1 MDETTPLLREN
12 GKSNRPDGIASS
24 SSKTRRG
31 QIEGETS
38 SISAKVDTQDIDVR
52 FKRWIDHIKR
62 KKSFANLSPL
72 EREAQFLVSVFEPL
86 TSDVEF
92 LSTNAASD
100 QLSQEPNEHGHISET
115 DFQNQLA
122 CVRGSIAEGLQ
133 PKMIQTGSSGSYFVR
148 SYTYQNNGQGQTQR
162 LNDEHSTVAVFKPHD
177 EEPYGD
183 FNPKRVFLR
192 RYLWW
197 AMGRPCLIPSFSY
210 LSEVGAS
217 LLDERMKLGIVPT
230 TKLVSLA
237 SESFFYP
244 QHLRSKGQFPEKQ
257 GSYQNFLNGY
267 VNASA
272 FLRAHPWPSRPRP
285 LLERDLRAE
294 NTAHGRAKARARK
307 GKAKVDTKKKS
318 FGKKVLSV
326 LASINCLAPI
336 GFNPEYDDDHI
347 ENCVDQIASTDGTTF
362 EWTKELMEDFR
373 LELEKLVCFDYLIR
387 NTDRGLDNFMV
398 KVVDPILDE
407 QGKQTQ
413 RRRLYLAAID
423 NSLAFPWKHPAGIR
437 SYPWGWLYLPTDLIG
452 GPFSSQTRQTFIE
465 FLRSASWWQQTR
477 NELELL
483 FKKDDHFD
491 AKKFEG
497 QMDVLRGQGY
507 NLLESLRNEDEGP
520 LELCARRKRL
530 VEQRS
535 EVYEAYKLFELDGF
549 HHPLTPQALAVKARL
564 IAQLS
569 EEERRS
575 AARQENGKSA
585 NPQAIPQRSHALTG
599 SSTSDVQPRSL
610 PEDGRDGRSVIDDI
624 NHLKRDS
631 QLNHPS
637 SPLQHAGSDDQNP
650 GNAALGRA
658 YRRGSLGIDVLTE
671 IDKSTAKARRPKLRQ
686 SITRGMSASRLPNRS
701 GPNRLASYTG
711 ITPHPEQN
719 EDLNQNEEGGMISS
733 VASLDSIPQ
742 PDRPKN
748 IAARR
753 RMGSVS
759 DTLSFS
765 AVFSANESSN
775 QENVSGTSN
784 QLDSE
789 KKQRIKA
796 IVEYIHIDDG
806 VAWQTWLGLQ

>member
-1 MDETTPLLREN
+1 MDETTPLLGN
-12 GKSNRPDGIASS
+12 GKSNRSNRNAEEV
-24 SSKTRRG
+24 
-31 QIEGETS
+31 EGETS
-38 SISAKVDTQDIDVR
+38 SINAPVDAKDIDVR

-62 KKSFANLSPL
+62 KRKSTQLSPM
-72 EREAQFLVSVFEPL
+72 EREAQFLISVFQPL
-86 TSDVEF
+86 SSDDE
-92 LSTNAASD
+92 LTGHD
-100 QLSQEPNEHGHISET
+100 RLSQESFEHGYISEKE
-115 DFQNQLA
+115 FKKQLA
-122 CVRGSIAEGLQ
+122 RVRGSIAEGLQ

-148 SYTYQNNGQGQTQR
+148 SYVYEENGSGQIQR
-162 LNDEHSTVAVFKPHD
+162 LNDEYTTVAVFKPHD

-272 FLRAHPWPSRPRP
+272 FLRAHPWPSRPRS

-294 NTAHGRAKARARK
+294 NAAHGRAKARARK
-307 GKAKVDTKKKS
+307 GKAKAENRKKS
-318 FGKKVLSV
+318 FGKKLLSA
-326 LASINCLAPI
+326 LASVNCLAPI

-347 ENCVDQIASTDGTTF
+347 ENCAEQVTSSNAITF
-362 EWTKELMEDFR
+362 EWTKELMQDFR

-398 KVVDPILDE
+398 KVVEPSFNE
-407 QGKQTQ
+407 QGEQTQ
-413 RRRLYLAAID
+413 RRRLFLAAID

-452 GPFSSQTRQTFIE
+452 GPFSLQTRQTFIE
-465 FLRSASWWQQTR
+465 LLRSASWWQQTR
-477 NELELL
+477 NELEAL

-497 QMDVLRGQGY
+497 QMDVLRGQGW

-520 LELCARRKRL
+520 LELCAREKRL

-535 EVYEAYKLFELDGF
+535 EIHEAYDLFNLDGF

-564 IAQLS
+564 LAQLS

-575 AARQENGKSA
+575 TAKSA
-585 NPQAIPQRSHALTG
+585 EPQSMPQRSDA
-599 SSTSDVQPRSL
+599 STVSTPADVQPRSL
-610 PEDGRDGRSVIDDI
+610 PEDGRIERSIIDDVSHI
-624 NHLKRDS
+624 KTN
-631 QLNHPS
+631 QPS
-637 SPLQHAGSDDQNP
+637 TPPIEADNQHA

-671 IDKSTAKARRPKLRQ
+671 IDKSTAKARRPRLRQ
-686 SITRGMSASRLPNRS
+686 SLTRGLSASRLPKRNQ
-701 GPNRLASYTG
+701 PNRLGSFNDV
-711 ITPHPEQN
+711 TPHPE
-719 EDLNQNEEGGMISS
+719 ENEESTLVSS

-742 PDRPKN
+742 PTKPQN
-748 IAARR
+748 GIARR

-765 AVFSANESSN
+765 AVFSNNETGIQDDIN
-775 QENVSGTSN
+775 NR
-784 QLDSE
+784 SE
-789 KKQRIKA
+789 SQKKQKIKA
-796 IVEYIHIDDG
+796 IVEHIHIDDG

>member
-1 MDETTPLLREN
+1 MDETTPLLGN
-12 GKSNRPDGIASS
+12 GKS
-24 SSKTRRG
+24 SKSNHSNAVTE
-31 QIEGETS
+31 EGEGES
-38 SISAKVDTQDIDVR
+38 STLNAPVDAKDIDVR

-62 KKSFANLSPL
+62 KRKSTQLSPM
-72 EREAQFLVSVFEPL
+72 EREAQFLISVFQPL
-86 TSDVEF
+86 TSDED
-92 LSTNAASD
+92 LMGKD
-100 QLSQEPNEHGHISET
+100 QLPQESSEHGYISEKE
-115 DFQNQLA
+115 FQKQLA
-122 CVRGSIAEGLQ
+122 RVRGSIAEGLQ

-148 SYTYQNNGQGQTQR
+148 TYAYQDDGSGQIQR
-162 LNDEHSTVAVFKPHD
+162 QNDECTTVAVFKPHD

-244 QHLRSKGQFPEKQ
+244 QHLRSKGRFPEKQ

-272 FLRAHPWPSRPRP
+272 FLRAHPWPSRPRS

-294 NTAHGRAKARARK
+294 NAAHGRAKARARK
-307 GKAKVDTKKKS
+307 GKPKAENGKKS
-318 FGKKVLSV
+318 FGKKILSA
-326 LASINCLAPI
+326 LASVNCLAPI

-347 ENCVDQIASTDGTTF
+347 ENCAEQVASSNGITF
-362 EWTKELMEDFR
+362 EWTKELMQDFR

-398 KVVDPILDE
+398 KVVDPSFNE
-407 QGKQTQ
+407 QGEQTQ
-413 RRRLYLAAID
+413 RRRLFLAAID

-452 GPFSSQTRQTFIE
+452 GPFSLQTRQTFIE
-465 FLRSASWWQQTR
+465 HLRSASWWQQTR
-477 NELELL
+477 NDLESL

-491 AKKFEG
+491 TKKFEG
-497 QMDVLRGQGY
+497 QMDVLRGQGW

-520 LELCARRKRL
+520 LELCAREKRL

-535 EVYEAYKLFELDGF
+535 EIHEAYDLFNLDGF

-564 IAQLS
+564 LAQLS
-569 EEERRS
+569 DEQRRS
-575 AARQENGKSA
+575 TAHPQSAKSVE
-585 NPQAIPQRSHALTG
+585 PRSIPQRTDALEV
-599 SSTSDVQPRSL
+599 STSADVQPRSL
-610 PEDGRDGRSVIDDI
+610 PEGGRDGRSIIDDI
-624 NHLKRDS
+624 SHLKTN
-631 QLNHPS
+631 QPS
-637 SPLQHAGSDDQNP
+637 TPPIEAENQNA

-671 IDKSTAKARRPKLRQ
+671 IDKSTAKARRPRLRQ
-686 SITRGMSASRLPNRS
+686 SLTRGLSASRLPKRNQ
-701 GPNRLASYTG
+701 PPRLASFHNV
-711 ITPHPEQN
+711 TPHPE
-719 EDLNQNEEGGMISS
+719 ESEESALISS
-733 VASLDSIPQ
+733 VASLDNIPQ
-742 PDRPKN
+742 PSKSQKG
-748 IAARR
+748 IARR

-765 AVFSANESSN
+765 AAFSNSETGIQDDINNRSES
-775 QENVSGTSN
+775 Q
-784 QLDSE
+784 
-789 KKQRIKA
+789 KKQKIKA
-796 IVEYIHIDDG
+796 IVEHIHIDDG